1 MPPTYTGQLGPE
13 PRDPD
18 QQFWDPE
25 VQTMP
30 RDQLEALQLD
40 RLRHLVDRALTTP
53 VDLFARKL
61 ADAGITAAADI
72 TSLDDLS
79 SIPTTVKQ
87 DLRDSEAASP
97 PWGDYRFVPA
107 DGCVRMGQST
117 GTTGT
122 PTVALLTRKDIWVEY
137 ESAARTWWRNGWRPG
152 QIITHAHPAYLYGG
166 GVMLSGSLEY
176 FGALNL
182 WVAPPDTDELAE
194 QALRMWHRVRPD
206 VSMVAFS
213 LGRFAE
219 VAAKLGLD
227 GTGLPNFE
235 LRGADERGLPFMT
248 AGFEC
253 YAYAGGPCGVD
264 PGGHVHEDFAIVQA
278 VDPRTGREVP
288 DGTWG
293 NLVVTTL
300 GRDNALVR
308 YDLEE
313 AVLVLRQPCGCG
325 ETTMRAFWGGR
336 FKDFL
341 DVQGRYFNLSE
352 LERALRKVSAVT
364 VPSLEYVVVKP
375 TDPSAPLRV
384 RVELADGDRTTTAD
398 ACRAAIADR
407 LGVVADVEIVDRE
420 SLARSGYKAVR
431 LVDA

>member
-18 QQFWDPE
+18 QAFWDPE
-25 VQTMP
+25 MQTMP
-30 RDQLEALQLD
+30 RERLEALQLE
-40 RLRHLVDRALTTP
+40 RLRALVDRALSTP
-53 VDLFARKL
+53 VPLVAAKL
-61 ADAGITAAADI
+61 AAAGVTAGADLS
-72 TSLDDLS
+72 SLDDLA

-87 DLRDSEAASP
+87 DLRDSEAADP
-97 PWGDYRFVPA
+97 PWGTYRFVGPS
-107 DGCVRMGQST
+107 GCVRMGQST

-122 PTVALLTRKDIWVEY
+122 PTVALLTRRDIWVEY

-152 QIITHAHPAYLYGG
+152 QIVTHAHPAYLYGG

-213 LGRFAE
+213 LGRFQE

-227 GTGLPNFE
+227 GTGLPGFE

-300 GRDNALVR
+300 DRDNALVR

-313 AVLVLRQPCGCG
+313 AVLVLREPCGCG
-325 ETTMRAFWGGR
+325 ETSIRAFWGGR

-352 LERALRKVSAVT
+352 VERALRKVPAVT
-364 VPSLEYVVVKP
+364 TPSLEYVVVKP
-375 TDPSAPLRV
+375 VDPDAPLRV
-384 RVELADGDRTTTAD
+384 RVELADGDAAATAD
-398 ACRAAIADR
+398 ACRAAIADK
-407 LGVVADVEIVDRE
+407 LGVLAEVEVVERA

-431 LVDA
+431 LVDG

>member
-1 MPPTYTGQLGPE
+1 
-13 PRDPD
+13 
-18 QQFWDPE
+18 
-25 VQTMP
+25 
-30 RDQLEALQLD
+30 
-40 RLRHLVDRALTTP
+40 
-53 VDLFARKL
+53 
-61 ADAGITAAADI
+61 
-72 TSLDDLS
+72 
-79 SIPTTVKQ
+79 
-87 DLRDSEAASP
+87 
-97 PWGDYRFVPA
+97 
-107 DGCVRMGQST
+107 
-117 GTTGT
+117 
-122 PTVALLTRKDIWVEY
+122 
-137 ESAARTWWRNGWRPG
+137 
-152 QIITHAHPAYLYGG
+152 
-166 GVMLSGSLEY
+166 
-176 FGALNL
+176 
-182 WVAPPDTDELAE
+182 
-194 QALRMWHRVRPD
+194 
-206 VSMVAFS
+206 
-213 LGRFAE
+213 
-219 VAAKLGLD
+219 
-227 GTGLPNFE
+227 
-235 LRGADERGLPFMT
+235 
-248 AGFEC
+248 
-253 YAYAGGPCGVD
+253 